1 VSLRVYYSADEFA
14 REQERSCVATL
25 GTFDGIHLGHAA
37 IFSQLEDKAAAL
49 SLPPVVITF
58 DPHPRVLVTPD
69 DPPRLLTTT
78 DEKIDFLRAQFDGSV
93 VILKFDDRLR
103 QMTADQFAHDVLV
116 GKFGIK
122 ALVVGHDH
130 SFGHRRT
137 GNIDKLREIGAR
149 EGFDV
154 EVVGP
159 ITYRGEP
166 ISSSRIRRAIL
177 ASQWSDAREMLG
189 HPYSIR
195 GKVIRGL
202 GLGRKM
208 GWPTAN
214 IDWSERK
221 LLPSQGVYS
230 CTVAVNGDMHLGMMF
245 IGVNMLNPEKTV
257 SVEANLFE
265 FDRDI
270 YDADMTVFPLDFV
283 RPNTRF
289 PSTAEL
295 AAQIGKDKG
304 NIIQLLKNEE

>member
-1 VSLRVYYSADEFA
+1 MLRVYHSAEEFA
-14 REQERSCVATL
+14 RERTQPGVATL

-37 IFSQLEDKAAAL
+37 IFSRLNEKAATL

-78 DEKIDFLRAQFDGSV
+78 AEKIDILQNQFDGTV
-93 VILKFDDRLR
+93 VILAFNDQLR
-103 QMTADQFAHDVLV
+103 QMTAEQFARDILLTQ
-116 GKFGIK
+116 FGIR

-137 GNIDKLREIGAR
+137 GNIDKLREIGNR
-149 EGFDV
+149 EGFEV

-159 ITYRGEP
+159 ITYEGEP
-166 ISSSRIRRAIL
+166 ISSSRIRRAVS
-177 ASQWSDAREMLG
+177 AGQWSEARAMLG
-189 HPYSIR
+189 HAYPIR

-202 GLGRKM
+202 GHGRKM

-214 IDWSERK
+214 IDWTERK
-221 LLPSQGVYS
+221 LLPPQGVYS
-230 CTVAVNGDMHLGMMF
+230 CTAAVNGDMHRGMMF
-245 IGVNMLNPEKTV
+245 VGVNMLNPEKTV
-257 SVEANLFE
+257 SVEANLFA

-289 PSTAEL
+289 PSMTEL
-295 AAQIGKDKG
+295 SAQIGKDKEL
-304 NIIQLLKNEE
+304 IIDLLKNVK

>member
-1 VSLRVYYSADEFA
+1 MLRVYHSAEEFA
-14 REQERSCVATL
+14 RDRKQPCVATL

-37 IFSQLEDKAAAL
+37 IFSRLIEKAAAL

-78 DEKIDFLRAQFDGSV
+78 AEKIDILQNQFEGVV
-93 VILKFDDRLR
+93 VILAFNDQLR
-103 QMTADQFAHDVLV
+103 QMTAEQFARDILLTQ
-116 GKFGIK
+116 FGIR

-137 GNIDKLREIGAR
+137 GNIDKLREIGDR
-149 EGFDV
+149 EGFEV

-159 ITYRGEP
+159 IRYQGEP
-166 ISSSRIRRAIL
+166 ISSSRIRRAIS
-177 ASQWSDAREMLG
+177 AGQWSEARAMLG
-189 HPYSIR
+189 HAYPIR

-202 GLGRKM
+202 GHGRKM

-214 IDWSERK
+214 INWSERK
-221 LLPSQGVYS
+221 LLPPLGVYS
-230 CTVAVNGDMHLGMMF
+230 CTAAVNGDMHRGMMF

-257 SVEANLFE
+257 SVEANLFA

-270 YDADMTVFPLDFV
+270 YDADMTVFALDFV

-289 PSTAEL
+289 PSMAEL
-295 AAQIGKDKG
+295 SAQIGKDKEL
-304 NIIQLLKNEE
+304 IIDMLKNVK